1 MTQSGDEPSGY
12 YLTETFENAQSPGYP
27 LILNSH
33 GTPVWYL
40 NGVPRSSQNTQL
52 IPGTHTVAW
61 DQDPYYNL
69 YNLDTQTTTQIE
81 APVAGF
87 DEHELFYDAGGNAWM
102 LSRPP
107 VKGYNLS
114 SIGFPNIH
122 AIADC
127 VVEEVNPQGQL
138 IWEWRASQHV
148 SPDETIPWLVG
159 KIKTE
164 GVETVD
170 AYHCNS
176 IDVDPLNQNDVLVS
190 MRSVGVF
197 LIDKTTGDIVWK
209 LGGTSVPPKGG
220 EPVLTIAGDPE
231 STISGQHDARFQPD
245 GDITLYDD
253 HTNVR
258 GSARG
263 IEYAIDTSN
272 DTATM
277 VWEYANPSGHHGT
290 SMGSVRMYDSNT
302 EPYDESG
309 SSYLGDSITV
319 VDWGFGAP
327 KAGFTVINPD
337 NQVLMNLA
345 YPAGFVGYRAEMV
358 PLSALDL
365 KELHDSAGTQVPS

>member
-1 MTQSGDEPSGY
+1 MVPERGA
-12 YLTETFENAQSPGYP
+12 TF
-27 LILNSH
+27 
-33 GTPVWYL
+33 
-40 NGVPRSSQNTQL
+40 SQNTQL

-209 LGGTSVPPKGG
+209 LGGTSVPRRAENRCLPLPAIRNRRFPDNMMQGSSRM
-220 EPVLTIAGDPE
+220 ETSPCMTITPMCVG
-231 STISGQHDARFQPD
+231 
-245 GDITLYDD
+245 
-253 HTNVR
+253 V
-258 GSARG
+258 RG